1 MKFLKENS
9 YDIVKLFVNQ
19 IGIAI
24 FSMALYSAV
33 SIAMP
38 GGGLSSTIEIV
49 ISIFAT
55 LFYLVLVYT
64 AMWEIGAKDKIRID
78 GGKMEKFPLK
88 GFLMG
93 LVSNSPNFVLCGL
106 GIVFMGIY
114 LSGGAEWTSVVFA
127 LLNPFFAFIESMY
140 LGIIINLIP
149 VAEDSTAHLSNV
161 VYFNRAIA
169 YFCMPFISVATI
181 TIGYWLGSNDFR
193 MFSFMGK
200 IGSKIKK

>member
-1 MKFLKENS
+1 MRFFKNN
-9 YDIVKLFVNQ
+9 YDTIIKLLVNQ
-19 IGIAI
+19 IGVAI
-24 FSMALYSAV
+24 LTFFLYTAAGA
-33 SIAMP
+33 IKTDDTN
-38 GGGLSSTIEIV
+38 GLIIKV
-49 ISIFAT
+49 AISIFGI
-55 LFYLVLVYT
+55 LFYFVLIYNI
-64 AMWEIGAKDKIRID
+64 AWEIGAKDKIRID